1 VVCDRRRCGDGF
13 DGVLRVLPC
22 RPPKKTT
29 SKTTLAV
36 RLVGL
41 LQAARMPVAGFVTRE
56 IREEGARME
65 VELETLDGRRG
76 RLAHVDLRG
85 GPRVG
90 RYGVA
95 LDELE
100 RLAVPALAAADDTI
114 VVVDELGKWSSPP
127 RASVTPSPAC

>member
-1 VVCDRRRCGDGF
+1 
-13 DGVLRVLPC
+13 
-22 RPPKKTT
+22 
-29 SKTTLAV
+29 
-36 RLVGL
+36 
-41 LQAARMPVAGFVTRE
+41 MPIAGFVTRE
-56 IREEGARME
+56 IREECARMGF
-65 VELETLDGRRG
+65 ELESRRRRG
-76 RLAHVDLRG
+76 LLAHVDLRG

-100 RLAVPALAAADDTI
+100 RLAVSALAAADDTI

>member
-1 VVCDRRRCGDGF
+1 
-13 DGVLRVLPC
+13 
-22 RPPKKTT
+22 
-29 SKTTLAV
+29 
-36 RLVGL
+36 
-41 LQAARMPVAGFVTRE
+41 MPVAGFVTRE

-65 VELETLDGRRG
+65 FELETLDGRRG

-114 VVVDELGKWSSPP
+114 VVVGELGKWSSPP